1 MTMAIREN
9 NVILARVGIHKF
21 YQGLSAYRFRL
32 QATGMTLFYTT
43 GMAVFLMM
51 GILFATNATA
61 MGNDDPLLTM
71 LKIDQLEITDI
82 SDNNDLAWDA
92 QAWIGRD
99 LNKFWIKT
107 EGERSDSEIEEAELQ
122 LLYSK
127 AIAPYWDTQIGW
139 RHDTRPTPN
148 RDWLVLGVQGV
159 APYFF
164 ETDIAVFIGEGGIV
178 GLRTE
183 WEYELLLTQKW
194 VLTPEVE
201 ANFFSK
207 NDSQV
212 GLGSGLSDIE
222 IGLRL
227 RYEIRREFA
236 PYIGIEW
243 QKSFG
248 DTADFAREE
257 GERTSDTKWVA
268 GIRLWF

>member
-1 MTMAIREN
+1 MAIKEN
-9 NVILARVGIHKF
+9 RVIF
-21 YQGLSAYRFRL
+21 TDTRL
-32 QATGMTLFYTT
+32 QNAAGMTIVALTALLFTT
-43 GMAVFLMM
+43 NVVAIGS
-51 GILFATNATA
+51 
-61 MGNDDPLLTM
+61 DDPLLTM
-71 LKIDQLEITDI
+71 LKIDQLEIIAI
-82 SDNNDLAWDA
+82 SDNNDLAWDS

-107 EGERSDSEIEEAELQ
+107 EGERIDSEIEEAELQ

-127 AIAPYWDTQIGW
+127 AISPYWDAQIGW
-139 RHDTRPTPN
+139 RHDTRPIPN

-164 ETDIAVFIGEGGIV
+164 ETDIAVFVGEEGIV

-194 VLTPEVE
+194 VLTPEIE

-207 NDSQV
+207 NDSEV

-222 IGLRL
+222 ISFRL
-227 RYEIRREFA
+227 RYEISREFA

-243 QKSFG
+243 QKSLG

-257 GERTSDTKWVA
+257 GGRTSDIKWLV